1 MKKAAKLIERRQK
14 IDKEIED
21 IQKRCPHSNKSIK
34 SIRERVDSSSTI
46 IRWVCN
52 ECSQIIGIPNPQEIE
67 KYING

>member
-1 MKKAAKLIERRQK
+1 MNKIAKLIERRQK

-21 IQKRCPHSNKSIK
+21 VKKRCPHSNISVKSV
-34 SIRERVDSSSTI
+34 RERVDSSTLV

-52 ECSQIIGIPNPQEIE
+52 ECSQIVGIPNPQEIE

>member
-21 IQKRCPHSNKSIK
+21 IQKKCPHPNISIK

-52 ECSQIIGIPNPQEIE
+52 ECSQIVGIPNQQEIK
-67 KYING
+67 KYIYG